1 MPASVSPA
9 CLIDG
14 TYKSPWTHLMRSDNN
29 RGPSSVEELELEVED
44 ESKPGGGERGLR
56 RASRDGRPPVGELAD
71 EVGSG

>member
-1 MPASVSPA
+1 
-9 CLIDG
+9 
-14 TYKSPWTHLMRSDNN
+14 MRSDNN

-56 RASRDGRPPVGELAD
+56 SASGDGRPPVGELAD